1 MCGYDPFYWYDIQL
15 CNQYKADL
23 EKEAEMMLKDI
34 PIKRFIELMKDYTE
48 LELKIVFDL
57 SYKWHDEEMI
67 KAVKQE
73 YKKRGLAW
81 N

>member
-1 MCGYDPFYWYDIQL
+1 MCGYNPFYWYDRELDNEYIEEM
-15 CNQYKADL
+15 K
-23 EKEAEMMLKDI
+23 KEAKTMLKDV
-34 PIKRFIELMKDYTE
+34 PIKEFVRLMQQFTE

-57 SYKWHDEEMI
+57 SYKWHDSEMI

>member
-1 MCGYDPFYWYDIQL
+1 MNNLYWYE
-15 CNQYKADL
+15 KDL
-23 EKEAEMMLKDI
+23 DNEFKEQKRKDAEMLKDI
-34 PIKRFIELMKDYTE
+34 PIKEFMKLVKDFTE

-57 SYKWHDEEMI
+57 SFEWHDEEMI

-81 N
+81 S

>member
-1 MCGYDPFYWYDIQL
+1 MNNLYWYEQQL
-15 CNQYKADL
+15 DNEYIE
-23 EKEAEMMLKDI
+23 EKRKDAEEMLKDI
-34 PIKRFIELMKDYTE
+34 PIKEFMELVKGFTE
-48 LELKIVFDL
+48 LELRIVFDL
-57 SYKWHDEEMI
+57 SYKWQDEEMI